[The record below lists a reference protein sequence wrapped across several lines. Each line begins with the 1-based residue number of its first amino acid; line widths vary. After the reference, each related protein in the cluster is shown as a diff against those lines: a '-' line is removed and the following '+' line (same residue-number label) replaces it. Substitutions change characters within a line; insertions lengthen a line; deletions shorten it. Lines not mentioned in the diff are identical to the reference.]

1 MPEKSV
7 DAISEDK
14 NANTYKDLT
23 NKQKGRKKERMK
35 EGSNLGNQLPR
46 SRITHT
52 LNPEGNFG
60 VC

>member
-23 NKQKGRKKERMK
+23 NKQKGRKEEGKNERR
-35 EGSNLGNQLPR
+35 E
-46 SRITHT
+46 
-52 LNPEGNFG
+52 
-60 VC
+60 